1 MWDEDFPDLSIGG
14 GEGGGEGGV
23 AKKAAMERKRVKREE
38 EEERERDKEDAA
50 LIGRGGGGEGGREGG
65 RKGGR
70 GREEELSARVQDDFM
85 REAEKAAAEQ
95 QQQQRAQDDKEIADL
110 ASSSSSSSDKGRT
123 TTIEISFGAD
133 QPEEPQPEQE
143 EEETFYTLSVNNSSS
158 SPFPLGFNNSD
169 PNALGLLAYELIG
182 TQEPLPGMPDVVFRK
197 IRRKELNADESFQRA
212 MGAFQRMMD
221 TTEGGE
227 GGVGGGMEGGTEG
240 DGSLLANSLNPSPL
254 EVNLTAM
261 MLEETDAGKVKDG
274 LLEGFLQSIFPTTQ
288 EGGLGGEGGVGN
300 EEVPPLPEETW
311 QTLRSEVFGKTAGGA
326 FSLNYV
332 VDFDAKFHV
341 MMGEI
346 GEGPSGA
353 PLNTQALRQ
362 VLEKRL
368 DYFNLTE
375 TVSLF
380 FLRFPPE
387 TLFELEDI
395 AMDAAMDQFDEN
407 GGPPEGGKGGREG
420 KRGGAGMSEE
430 DGLDGLDLQ
439 LLGELVPRFLGKLA
453 QGRFAILAVAKRD
466 APDDSSVLDD
476 PIVRLATLA
485 MGMLL
490 QTSETLR
497 YVSPPL
503 FERLDQDL
511 PGFVTHAPEFPALT
525 QGVPPVLLPFLGLIV
540 AHEAGHWL
548 AAKRSNMALGSF
560 VPLLDPWFG
569 YFGSLTQLKS
579 YPPTRKAFFDVSAA
593 GPLLGS
599 LVSYAALAG
608 GLWLTKLGV
617 LPSGGEFAPALPLSL
632 LQASTFVAEITNA
645 FLPGAFAVVDP
656 EHAALTLHPLAL
668 AGYWGVMFNALNLL
682 PMGRLDG
689 ARMVEA
695 LLGKRTASAASTFTF
710 WGTIAAGIWQ
720 NRLDLFFAGIVVRL
734 FWYRKAVPCL
744 DEVEEVS
751 GDRYFLGVAGLILML
766 GALIPATSL
775 FAGDSTYLLNNL

>member
-1 MWDEDFPDLSIGG
+1 
-14 GEGGGEGGV
+14 
-23 AKKAAMERKRVKREE
+23 
-38 EEERERDKEDAA
+38 
-50 LIGRGGGGEGGREGG
+50 
-65 RKGGR
+65 
-70 GREEELSARVQDDFM
+70 M

-95 QQQQRAQDDKEIADL
+95 QQQRTQDDEETSNLVDSP
-110 ASSSSSSSDKGRT
+110 SSSSSSSDKDRT
-123 TTIEISFGAD
+123 ITVDISFGAN
-133 QPEEPQPEQE
+133 QPEQRLQGPGRDERE
-143 EEETFYTLSVNNSSS
+143 EGEDETFYTLSINNNSA
-158 SPFPLGFNNSD
+158 SPVPFSFNNSD
-169 PNALGLLAYELIG
+169 PNAIGLLAYELVG
-182 TQEPLPGMPDVVFRK
+182 TQEPLPGMPDVVFRR

-227 GGVGGGMEGGTEG
+227 IERGGMEGGMEG
-240 DGSLLANSLNPSPL
+240 DASLLANSLNPSPL
-254 EVNLTAM
+254 GVNLTAI

-274 LLEGFLQSIFPTTQ
+274 LLEGFLQSIFPTAQ
-288 EGGLGGEGGVGN
+288 EGGLGGEGGEGN
-300 EEVPPLPEETW
+300 EEVPPLPEDTW
-311 QTLRSEVFGKTAGGA
+311 QTLRSDVFGKTAGGA
-326 FSLNYV
+326 FSLKYV
-332 VDFDAKFHV
+332 VDFDSKFHV
-341 MMGEI
+341 MVGEI

-353 PLNTQALRQ
+353 TLNTQALRQ

-407 GGPPEGGKGGREG
+407 GGPPEGGKGDRQG
-420 KRGGAGMSEE
+420 KRGGARMDEE

-476 PIVRLATLA
+476 PIVRLATMA
-485 MGMLL
+485 MGTLL

-511 PGFVTHAPEFPALT
+511 PGFVAHASEFPALT
-525 QGVPPVLLPFLGLIV
+525 QGVPPVLFPFLGLIV
-540 AHEAGHWL
+540 AHESGHWL
-548 AAKRSNMALGSF
+548 AAKRSNMELGPF

-632 LQASTFVAEITNA
+632 LQASTFVAEMTNA

-689 ARMVEA
+689 ARMVES

-766 GALIPATSL
+766 GALIPATSM